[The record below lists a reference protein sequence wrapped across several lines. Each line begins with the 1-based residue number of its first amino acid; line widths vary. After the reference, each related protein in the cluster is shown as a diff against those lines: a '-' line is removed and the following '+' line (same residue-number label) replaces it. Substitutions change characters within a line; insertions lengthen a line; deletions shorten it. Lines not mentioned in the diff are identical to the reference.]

1 LYGLARSAYRRRALV
16 LLVWIAATVVIGGFA
31 GVAGGKFQENF
42 SLPGTESQTA
52 LDQLKRTFPQSVGTS
67 AQVVIVAPDGKS
79 VRDADIKTAI
89 TDSGKAFD
97 KIGQVDGV
105 TLPYDEHI
113 KNLISDDDSA
123 AIMMVRLDAGQGQIT
138 AATYEAME
146 HETAAL
152 QQAVPGST
160 TSIGGEAYSDN
171 RPGLSIVEGLGVV
184 IALIVLLITLG
195 SLRAAGMPL
204 LTALL
209 GVGITM
215 ALIFAATGFTTV
227 SSTTPLLSL
236 MLGLAVGIDYA
247 LFIVSRHRDQLGT
260 GLDPEESTARAV
272 ATAGSAV
279 IFAGLTVM
287 VALAGL
293 SVAGIPF
300 LTTMGVAAAVG
311 VAIAVLIAI
320 TLLPA
325 LLGFAGAKLTPK
337 KARKAAAAA
346 AADTEDSVLG
356 LVHEETR
363 SDAGTA
369 GRPLDK
375 LRAGEAPG
383 ASGAPGPSAE
393 PPTPT
398 TKRKRLGWQRRW
410 VAIVTKVPALTI
422 AVVVLG
428 LGAMAIP
435 AKDLRLALP
444 SNRTADPGTPGRVTY
459 DLIDQHFGVGY
470 NGPLIV
476 AATIVTSDDPLGVMD
491 GIADDIRE
499 LPGVA
504 SVPLAT
510 PNEDATMGIVQV
522 VPTTGPDDP
531 ATKDLVMRIR
541 ALEPH
546 WQDEYGVPTAV
557 TGFTAV
563 AIDIS
568 DRLGAA
574 LLPFGILVVGIS
586 LLLLTMVFRSI
597 AVPIKATIGYLLSVG
612 AAFGA
617 TAMVFEYGWGS
628 QFFNVAQTGPVI
640 SFLPILL
647 MGILF
652 GLAMDYELF
661 LVSRIREE
669 YVHGDSPKAAISDGF
684 AASAR
689 VVVAAA
695 IIMFSVFAAFV
706 PEGEGPI
713 KTIAFGLAVGVF
725 VDAFIVRM
733 TFVPAVLAVLG
744 RSAWWLPR
752 WLDRLLPTFDVEGEG
767 LAHQLALRDWPRPGD
782 DRLVLADGLHVAGTD
797 HEIALAVGPGEV
809 LLVEGQVS
817 SGKSALLLTLAGR
830 MKLPGGR
837 IKVAGL
843 VLPQQSS
850 AVRRRTAV
858 IDCAALPRR
867 GSASTGETGGLRAE
881 LRRAERTRPAV
892 IFVDHAD
899 VLSDLDDRRALTE
912 LINTTVRTERA
923 LIMAVRDRV
932 LIEDSLNQ
940 PYRHLTLGPV
950 PDLVDARR
958 L

>member
-1 LYGLARSAYRRRALV
+1 MSSFLYGLARSAYRRRGVVLAIWLTVAVLV
-16 LLVWIAATVVIGGFA
+16 GAFAA
-31 GVAGGKFQENF
+31 VAADKFQENF
-42 SLPGTESQTA
+42 SLPGTESQAA
-52 LDQLKRTFPQSVGTS
+52 LDTLKRTFPQSVGTT
-67 AQVVIVAPDGKS
+67 AQVVIVAPEGKT
-79 VRDADIKTAI
+79 VRDADVKQQIL
-89 TDSGKAFD
+89 DSGKRFE
-97 KIGQVDGV
+97 KINQVDGV
-105 TLPYDEHI
+105 TTPFDKYAKDQ
-113 KNLISDDDSA
+113 ISDDGSA
-123 AIMMVRLDAGQGQIT
+123 GIMTVRLSAGQGEIKDT
-138 AATYEAME
+138 TYDAME
-146 HETAAL
+146 AETAAL
-152 QQAVPGST
+152 QKAIPGST
-160 TSIGGEAYSDN
+160 TSIGGEAYSN
-171 RPGLSIVEGLGVV
+171 NTPGLSLVEGLGVV
-184 IALIVLLITLG
+184 IALFVLLITLG

-209 GVGITM
+209 GVGITT

-247 LFIVSRHRDQLGT
+247 LFIVSRHRDQLAA
-260 GLDPEESTARAV
+260 GLEPEESVARAV

-293 SVAGIPF
+293 AVAGIPF

-311 VAIAVLIAI
+311 VAIAVTIAI

-337 KARKAAAAA
+337 KARKKAEALRPAQR
-346 AADTEDSVLG
+346 TVSGHESEDEILG
-356 LVHEETR
+356 LTHE
-363 SDAGTA
+363 AAKG
-369 GRPLDK
+369 
-375 LRAGEAPG
+375 
-383 ASGAPGPSAE
+383 E
-393 PPTPT
+393 PPASP
-398 TKRKRLGWQRRW
+398 KRKRLGWQRRW
-410 VAIVTKVPALTI
+410 VAIATKVPALTI

-428 LGAMAIP
+428 LGLMALP
-435 AKDLRLALP
+435 AKDLELALP
-444 SNRTADPGTPGRVTY
+444 SNRTADPGSPARVTY
-459 DLIDQHFGVGY
+459 DLIDEHFGVGY
-470 NGPLIV
+470 NGPLVV
-476 AATIVTSDDPLGVMD
+476 AATIVTSNDPLGVMD
-491 GIADDIRE
+491 GIADDIKKM
-499 LPGVA
+499 PGVA
-504 SVPLAT
+504 KVPLAT
-510 PNEDATMGIVQV
+510 PNEDASMGIVQV

-531 ATKDLVMRIR
+531 ATKDLVKRLR
-541 ALEPH
+541 AMEPH
-546 WQDEYGVPTAV
+546 WQQEYGVPTAV

-568 DRLGAA
+568 DQLGSA

-617 TAMVFEYGWGS
+617 TAMVFGYGWGS
-628 QFFNVAQTGPVI
+628 QIFNVAQTGPVI

-669 YVHGDSPKAAISDGF
+669 YVHGDSAKAAISDGF

-733 TFVPAVLAVLG
+733 TFVPAVLAVLD

-752 WLDRLLPTFDVEGEG
+752 WLDKILPTFDVEGEG
-767 LAHQLALRDWPRPGD
+767 LAHQLALRDWPSPD
-782 DRLVLADGLHVAGTD
+782 DDHLVLAEGIRVAGTE
-797 HEIALAVGPGEV
+797 HELAVAVRPGEV
-809 LLVEGQVS
+809 LVIDGQVGA
-817 SGKSALLLTLAGR
+817 GKSALLLTLAGR
-830 MKLPGGR
+830 MKLRGGQGDR
-837 IKVAGL
+837 ARVKIAGL

-850 AVRRRTAV
+850 AVRRRTAA
-858 IDCAALPRR
+858 IDCVRTQDPA
-867 GSASTGETGGLRAE
+867 AE
-881 LRRAERTRPAV
+881 LALIDKAKPAV
-892 IFVDHAD
+892 IFIDHAD
-899 VLSDLDDRRALTE
+899 VLERGDDTAALAALIERTVADGRAVVLTARDRALVE
-912 LINTTVRTERA
+912 DRINR
-923 LIMAVRDRV
+923 
-932 LIEDSLNQ
+932 
-940 PYRHLTLGPV
+940 PYRYLSLGAV
-950 PDLVDARR
+950 PDLADARI
-958 L
+958 

>member
-1 LYGLARSAYRRRALV
+1 MSSFLYGLARSAYRRRGVV
-16 LLVWIAATVVIGGFA
+16 LLVWLTAAVLIGGFA
-31 GVAGGKFQENF
+31 AVAADKFQENF
-42 SLPGTESQTA
+42 SLPGTESQSA
-52 LDQLKRTFPQSVGTS
+52 LDTLKRTFPQSVGTT
-67 AQVVIVAPDGKS
+67 AQVVIVAPKGTT
-79 VRDADIKTAI
+79 VRDADVKQPIL
-89 TDSGKAFD
+89 DSAKRFE
-97 KIGQVDGV
+97 KIDQVDGV
-105 TLPYDEHI
+105 TTPFDKYAKDQ
-113 KNLISDDDSA
+113 ISDDGSA
-123 AIMMVRLDAGQGQIT
+123 GIMTVRLSAGQGEIKDT
-138 AATYEAME
+138 TYAAME
-146 HETAAL
+146 AETAAL
-152 QQAVPGST
+152 HKAIPGST
-160 TSIGGEAYSDN
+160 TSIGGEAYSN
-171 RPGLSIVEGLGVV
+171 NTPGLSIVEGLGVV

-209 GVGITM
+209 GVMITT

-247 LFIVSRHRDQLGT
+247 LFIVSRHRDQLAA
-260 GLDPEESTARAV
+260 GLEPEESVARAV

-293 SVAGIPF
+293 AVAGIPF

-311 VAIAVLIAI
+311 VAIAVTIAI

-337 KARKAAAAA
+337 NARRQA
-346 AADTEDSVLG
+346 
-356 LVHEETR
+356 
-363 SDAGTA
+363 DAGRQAPGTGSDGA
-369 GRPLDK
+369 
-375 LRAGEAPG
+375 LRRAPG
-383 ASGAPGPSAE
+383 AVDHNSEDEILGLTHEAAEEERGASA
-393 PPTPT
+393 PA
-398 TKRKRLGWQRRW
+398 KRKRLGWQRRW

-428 LGAMAIP
+428 LGLMALP
-435 AKDLRLALP
+435 AKDLQLALP
-444 SNRTADPGTPGRVTY
+444 SNRTADPGSPARVTY
-459 DLIDQHFGVGY
+459 DLIDEHFGVGY
-470 NGPLIV
+470 NGPLVV
-476 AATIVTSDDPLGVMD
+476 AATIVTSNDPLGVMD
-491 GIADDIRE
+491 GIADDIKKM
-499 LPGVA
+499 PGVA
-504 SVPLAT
+504 KVPLAT
-510 PNEDATMGIVQV
+510 PNEDASMGIVQV

-531 ATKDLVMRIR
+531 ATKDLVKRLR
-541 ALEPH
+541 AMEPH
-546 WQDEYGVPTAV
+546 WQEKYGVPTAV

-568 DRLGAA
+568 DQLGSA

-597 AVPIKATIGYLLSVG
+597 AVPIKATVGYLLSVG

-628 QFFNVAQTGPVI
+628 QIFNVAQTGPVI

-669 YVHGDSPKAAISDGF
+669 YVHGDSAKAAISDGF

-733 TFVPAVLAVLG
+733 TFVPAVLAVLD

-752 WLDRLLPTFDVEGEG
+752 RLDKILPTFDVEGEG
-767 LAHQLALRDWPRPGD
+767 LAHQLALRDWPSPD
-782 DRLVLADGLHVAGTD
+782 DDHLVLAEGVQVAGTD
-797 HEIALAVGPGEV
+797 HELAVAVRPGEV
-809 LLVEGQVS
+809 LVIDGEVGA
-817 SGKSALLLTLAGR
+817 GKSALLLTLAGR
-830 MKLPGGR
+830 MKLRAGR
-837 IKVAGL
+837 ATRPRVKIAGL

-850 AVRRRTAV
+850 AVRRRTALIDCVRVESPAAELAV
-858 IDCAALPRR
+858 IDQ
-867 GSASTGETGGLRAE
+867 EQ
-881 LRRAERTRPAV
+881 PAV
-892 IFVDHAD
+892 VFVDHAD
-899 VLSDLDDRRALTE
+899 VLERRVDTDALTR
-912 LINTTVRTERA
+912 LIERTVADGRA
-923 LIMAVRDRV
+923 VVLTARDRV
-932 LIEDSLNQ
+932 AVEDRIDR
-940 PYRHLTLGPV
+940 PYRYLTLGAL
-950 PDLVDARR
+950 PDLADAR

>member
-1 LYGLARSAYRRRALV
+1 MSSFLYGLARSAFRRRGV
-16 LLVWIAATVVIGGFA
+16 FLLVWIAAAVLIGGFA
-31 GVAGGKFQENF
+31 GVASDKFEENF

-52 LDQLKRTFPQSVGTS
+52 LDTLKRTFPQSVGTS
-67 AQVVIVAPDGKS
+67 AQVVVVAPDGKT
-79 VRDADIKTAI
+79 VRDAAIEQAI
-89 TDSGKAFD
+89 TESGKRFEQID
-97 KIGQVDGV
+97 QVDGV
-105 TLPYDEHI
+105 TLPYDEHV
-113 KNLISDDDSA
+113 KNLISDDGSA
-123 AIMMVRLDAGQGQIT
+123 AIMMVRLDAGQGQIED
-138 AATYEAME
+138 ATYTAME
-146 HETAAL
+146 AETAAL
-152 QQAVPGST
+152 QQAIPGST
-160 TSIGGEAYSDN
+160 TSIGGDAYNDN

-184 IALIVLLITLG
+184 IALVVLLITLG

-227 SSTTPLLSL
+227 SSTTPLLAL

-247 LFIVSRHRDQLGT
+247 LFIVSRHRDQLAA
-260 GLDPEESTARAV
+260 GLEPEESAARAV

-293 SVAGIPF
+293 AVAGIPF

-311 VAIAVLIAI
+311 VAVAVLIAI

-337 KARKAAAAA
+337 KARKKAP
-346 AADTEDSVLG
+346 ADTEDSVLG
-356 LVHEETR
+356 LVHEAAEDER
-363 SDAGTA
+363 PLRQAQGTA
-369 GRPLDK
+369 GE
-375 LRAGEAPG
+375 RATSSEERALSLSKGEDA
-383 ASGAPGPSAE
+383 
-393 PPTPT
+393 PPTKP
-398 TKRKRLGWQRRW
+398 RRLGWQRRW

-435 AKDLRLALP
+435 AKDLQLALP
-444 SNRTADPGTPGRVTY
+444 SNRTADPGSHGRVTY
-459 DLIDQHFGVGY
+459 DLIDEHFGVGY
-470 NGPLIV
+470 NGPLV
-476 AATIVTSDDPLGVMD
+476 VSARIVTSNDPLGVMD
-491 GIADDIRE
+491 GIADDIKK

-531 ATKDLVMRIR
+531 ATKDLVKRIR

-546 WQDEYGVPTAV
+546 WQQEYGVPTAV

-574 LLPFGILVVGIS
+574 LIPFGILVVGIS

-628 QFFNVAQTGPVI
+628 SFFNVAQTGPVI

-669 YVHGDSPKAAISDGF
+669 YVHGDDARSAISDGF

-713 KTIAFGLAVGVF
+713 KTIAFGLAIGVF

-733 TFVPAVLAVLG
+733 TFVPAVLALLG

-752 WLDRLLPTFDVEGEG
+752 WLDKILPTFDVEGEG
-767 LAHQLALRDWPRPGD
+767 LAHQLALRDWPSPD
-782 DRLVLADGLHVAGTD
+782 DDHLVLSDGLRLAGTD
-797 HEIALAVGPGEV
+797 RDLALAVRPGEV
-809 LLVEGQVS
+809 LVVDGQVN

-830 MKLPGGR
+830 MKLRGAHGDRAR
-837 IKVAGL
+837 IKIAGL

-850 AVRRRTAV
+850 AVRRSTAM
-858 IDCAALPRR
+858 IDCARID
-867 GSASTGETGGLRAE
+867 GLRTE
-881 LRRAERTRPAV
+881 LPAIQRRKPSV

-899 VLSDLDDRRALTE
+899 VLQRGEDTAALAE
-912 LINTTVRTERA
+912 LIDRTVADGRCVVLAARDRA
-923 LIMAVRDRV
+923 LIEDR
-932 LIEDSLNQ
+932 INR
-940 PYRHLTLGPV
+940 PYRYLTLGPV
-950 PDLVDARR
+950 PDLADAR